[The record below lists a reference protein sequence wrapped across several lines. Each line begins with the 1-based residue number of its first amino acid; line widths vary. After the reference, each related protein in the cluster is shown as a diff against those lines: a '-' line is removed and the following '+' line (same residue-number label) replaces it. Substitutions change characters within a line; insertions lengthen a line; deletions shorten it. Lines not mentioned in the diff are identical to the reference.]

1 MESKGSADRFGQII
15 LEIGDKIMQTVIVGN
30 ISTDLTY
37 TPAGTRADGTK
48 FSSNVSFNVAINHKG
63 KNKST
68 DFIKLTCWGSYG
80 DMVARSFEKG
90 DWICAETVRDPNYVY
105 QKRNAAGISL
115 TDNDGKPVMAT
126 IESYQVSTIHFPPES
141 YKHVVKTIQR
151 GLRKPGWDVPGSQEE
166 SDWQAVMTKQRA
178 EVYTPGS
185 EKFGFALV
193 KGVAQTG
200 IARTT
205 NVIPQ
210 DDEEAAIL
218 AAHRAKKAAEKAVL
232 TSVPTAIISSFEP
245 PAVSADEEVF

>member
-1 MESKGSADRFGQII
+1 
-15 LEIGDKIMQTVIVGN
+15 MQTVIVGN
-30 ISTDLTY
+30 ISTDLVY
-37 TPAGTRADGTK
+37 TPAGVRADGTK

-68 DFIKLTCWGSYG
+68 DFIKLTAWGTYG

-90 DWICAETVRDPNYVY
+90 DWICAESVRDPNYVY
-105 QKRNAAGISL
+105 QKRNAAGVSL

-141 YKHVVKTIQR
+141 YKHVQKTITRGQR
-151 GLRKPGWDVPGSQEE
+151 KTGWDVQGSAEE
-166 SDWQAVMTKQRA
+166 AEWQATMTKQRA
-178 EVYTPGS
+178 EQYVPGS

-200 IARTT
+200 VARA
-205 NVIPQ
+205 NVMPQ

-218 AAHRAKKAAEKAVL
+218 AAHRAKKAAEKAAVS
-232 TSVPTAIISSFEP
+232 TAPTATIAPTTSFEP
-245 PAVSADEEVF
+245 PPPVGDDEGVF